1 MKPPVKMVRNGF
13 GIRVPAVERVRAM
26 VHAVGELHCLLSEVV
41 TLAGR
46 KDPDASARIAAI
58 EAELL
63 RDIPRVRRLL
73 LGVLDLCRGAP
84 KRRKR
89 R

>member
-1 MKPPVKMVRNGF
+1 M
-13 GIRVPAVERVRAM
+13 A
-26 VHAVGELHCLLSEVV
+26 HDVGELHCLLSELVA
-41 TLAGR
+41 LAGR
-46 KDPDASARIAAI
+46 KDASSRARIAAI
-58 EAELL
+58 EAELV

-84 KRRKR
+84 KLSKR